1 MEIKHDDTYM
11 ISFKMEIKHDDTY
24 MINNNEFPE
33 YNI

>member
-1 MEIKHDDTYM
+1 MMIHAYM

>member
-1 MEIKHDDTYM
+1 MEIKFDDTYM

>member
-24 MINNNEFPE
+24 KINNNEFPE

>member
-1 MEIKHDDTYM
+1 MEIKFDDTYM
-11 ISFKMEIKHDDTY
+11 ITFKMEIKHDDTY